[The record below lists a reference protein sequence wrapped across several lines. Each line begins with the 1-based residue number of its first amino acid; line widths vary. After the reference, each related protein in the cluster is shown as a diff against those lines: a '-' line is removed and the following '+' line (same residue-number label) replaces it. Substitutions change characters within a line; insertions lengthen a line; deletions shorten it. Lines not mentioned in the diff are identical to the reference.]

1 MSNTRVYEWSDP
13 TDVVRGVLGREHLDW
28 MRAML
33 AGEISAPPFAQ
44 TLGLAM
50 QSVEPGRITF
60 AATAAP
66 WMCNPAGIIH
76 GGLAATLL
84 DSVVTLAVMSKL
96 PAQKLCTTLDL
107 NVHFVRPL
115 FPNGVK
121 LVADGVAVHIGTT
134 VGTAEGRL
142 HDEKGRLIAHGT
154 ASLAIVD
161 ADKLH
166 R

>member
-1 MSNTRVYEWSDP
+1 M
-13 TDVVRGVLGREHLDW
+13 RGVLGRDHVEW
-28 MRAML
+28 MQAMI
-33 AGEISAPPFAQ
+33 AGKIMPPPFAQ
-44 TLGLAM
+44 TLDLRMESA
-50 QSVEPGRITF
+50 EPGRVTF
-60 AATAAP
+60 ASAASP

-121 LVADGVAVHIGTT
+121 LVAEGIAVHIGSTI
-134 VGTAEGRL
+134 GTAEGRL
-142 HDEKGRLIAHGT
+142 KDENGRLIAHGT
-154 ASLAIVD
+154 ASLAIID
-161 ADKLH
+161 AENLH